1 MSLYQPS
8 TPSASMFVLSGSA
21 AGLQG
26 RCHRP
31 CEFPSSVFVLFVCLY
46 CLLFILFILFIACI
60 VYCLYYPAARHACK
74 VNINVCEFPS
84 STAPVAKKS
93 AACVIVPVEPVGT
106 GKATAN

>member
-8 TPSASMFVLSGSA
+8 TPSMFVLSGSA

-60 VYCLYYPAARHACK
+60 VYCLYYPAAQHACK

-84 STAPVAKKS
+84 SAAPVAKKS